1 MGVEGNM
8 EISKRDDPSPD
19 NELDLLDILL
29 ALAKEKKKIILTTLA
44 TTVVSLIAS
53 FLITPKFT
61 ATTKILPPQQS
72 QSTASAILGQVAGM
86 AGGSLGLKNP
96 ADLYVS
102 MLGSRTVEDAL
113 VKRFD
118 LKKYYDV
125 KYYVQA
131 REALF
136 GNTDIKSGKD
146 GIISISFTDKD
157 PKLAAEIAN
166 AYVNELDRLNG
177 GLAITEASQRRIFYE
192 KQLKQASEKLASAQ
206 IALKH
211 AVDVD
216 GITMP
221 DVQSEALVGS
231 LAQLRA
237 QISAKEIQISSM
249 GSYASDSNPDLVL
262 AKQQL
267 VALQEQLNKLEKGSP
282 SDKSEETDKVD
293 LQSAQR
299 LQDVKYYKTLY
310 ELLAKQYE
318 LARLDEAK
326 DPVIIQVVDKAVI
339 PERKSK
345 PKRSLIVVMGG
356 LAGLFVSVVWVLGAN
371 ALKKISADPDRY
383 EKYLELK
390 STCGLALKKAKNSR

>member
-1 MGVEGNM
+1 MGVDGNM
-8 EISKRDDPSPD
+8 EMSKRDDSSTD

-44 TTVVSLIAS
+44 TTVISVIAS

-72 QSTASAILGQVAGM
+72 QSTASAILGQVAGI

-102 MLGSRTVEDAL
+102 MLGSRTIEDAL
-113 VKRFD
+113 IKRFD
-118 LKKYYDV
+118 LKKYYDA
-125 KYYVQA
+125 KYYEQA
-131 REALF
+131 REVLF
-136 GNTDIKSGKD
+136 GNTDVKSGKD

-157 PKLAAEIAN
+157 PQLAAEITN
-166 AYVNELDRLNG
+166 AYVNELDKLNG

-206 IALKH
+206 TALKH
-211 AVDVD
+211 AVDVE
-216 GITMP
+216 GINIP

-231 LAQLRA
+231 MAQLRA
-237 QISAKEIQISSM
+237 QVSAKEIQIASM
-249 GSYASDSNPDLVL
+249 ASYASDSNPDLVL

-267 VALQEQLNKLEKGSP
+267 VALQDQLNKLEKGSP
-282 SDKSEETDKVD
+282 AEKSEEADKVD

-326 DPVIIQVVDKAVI
+326 DPVIIQVVDKAVV
-339 PERKSK
+339 PVRKSK
-345 PKRSLIVVMGG
+345 PKRSLIVIMGCF
-356 LAGLFVSVVWVLGAN
+356 AGFFLSVVWVLGKN
-371 ALKKISADPDRY
+371 ALENMSSDPDRY
-383 EKYLELK
+383 AKYLELK
-390 STCGLALKKAKNSR
+390 KNIRR